1 MKIGSCFYVWSYS
14 NKEKGIREWIQLKSH
29 ILHLDLFRT
38 PTDNSNAKTSDKDY
52 NVVAGEKEGSR
63 KVAAA
68 Q

>member
-1 MKIGSCFYVWSYS
+1 MLQKQ
-14 NKEKGIREWIQLKSH
+14 EWIQLKSR

-52 NVVAGEKEGSR
+52 NVVTGEKEGLI
-63 KVAAA
+63 KEAAA